1 MGPWGKLWGQRG
13 GEKTGVRLVNSLF
26 PVKESVIGK
35 REFTSLT
42 PILPPPDFPPKS
54 APGFLECFMAE
65 MVVNAKTR
73 DERGKNAARR
83 LRREGMI
90 PGLVYGGKGDNVA
103 VAVDPKALQ
112 KVLRSEAG
120 RNAILKLDIAGKSA
134 NAILKSWQVD
144 PIKETFLHA
153 DFYRI
158 AMDVAIRVT
167 VPVAV
172 KGEARGVKV
181 DGGILELIMRDV
193 EVECLP
199 GDIPEHIDI
208 DVSDLGLNGALRVS
222 DLPVPAKVKILEAP
236 DQVVVHV
243 VSVKEEVVATPG
255 VAVAA
260 EGEVAAAPAE
270 PEVLKKGKKE
280 EE

>member
-1 MGPWGKLWGQRG
+1 
-13 GEKTGVRLVNSLF
+13 
-26 PVKESVIGK
+26 
-35 REFTSLT
+35 
-42 PILPPPDFPPKS
+42 
-54 APGFLECFMAE
+54 MAE

-90 PGLVYGGKGDNVA
+90 PGVVYGGKGDNVA

-181 DGGILELIMRDV
+181 DAGILELVIREI
-193 EVECLP
+193 EVECLR
-199 GDIPEHIDI
+199 GEIAEG
-208 DVSDLGLNGALRVS
+208 SDLYVAALGINQSLRVE
-222 DLPVPAKVKILEAP
+222 DVPI
-236 DQVVVHV
+236 
-243 VSVKEEVVATPG
+243 
-255 VAVAA
+255 
-260 EGEVAAAPAE
+260 PAN
-270 PEVLKKGKKE
+270 V
-280 EE
+280 